1 MVKKEK
7 IKKRKRQV
15 FGINNML
22 NQIAKDTSRV
32 AKKIGEDIAR
42 GEAAKVKTKKITDLK
57 TIKLAKLKEKKLR
70 LKEKRLAELDAKKTT
85 KLKARKA
92 AKIKAEKT
100 PKLKNVKITKP
111 SGDAKKTEK
120 ETVPP
125 EEIKKNVAA
134 LKNTATT
141 GKMNAKEIMRLRTD
155 EKIKT
160 KKRHEEKHALTTKEE
175 KNEGKKG
182 SEFHVP
188 TADEIK
194 ERIEER
200 SRGKGAKDEHTQE
213 EVFDTRKDI
222 DNAIGHLGP
231 KPTKGYIKT
240 GVPGFDE
247 MLEDGIPKGSAI
259 LIAGGAGTGKTIFC
273 LQTIA
278 YACERGEKCIYL
290 SLEENEERLKQ
301 HMKDFGWS
309 PDKWIKQKKLIIKRL
324 DPFEI
329 SRSVEALLTKAKGEL
344 MIEFDSIPGMIPSGF
359 KPDKIILDS
368 LTAVASAFA
377 GKEDSY
383 RIYIEQFFRLLEKIG
398 ANTFLITE
406 TEQIPTIFSKTGD
419 EEFLADGVIVLY
431 NIRKESVRINAIEV
445 LKLRGAKH
453 QKKLIPFEITAK
465 HGIVAYP
472 NEEIY
477 TNLDK

>member
-1 MVKKEK
+1 MTKKEK
-7 IKKRKRQV
+7 KKHD
-15 FGINNML
+15 FSINNML
-22 NQIAKDTSRV
+22 NEIARDTARAAKRIGKDIS
-32 AKKIGEDIAR
+32 R
-42 GEAAKVKTKKITDLK
+42 GEATRLKAKKLADKK
-57 TIKLAKLKEKKLR
+57 TIKAAKLKEKKLR
-70 LKEKRLAELDAKKTT
+70 LNEKRLT
-85 KLKARKA
+85 KLDVKKA

-100 PKLKNVKITKP
+100 AKLKNVKVTKP
-111 SGDAKKTEK
+111 TGDAKKAEK
-120 ETVPP
+120 EASAP
-125 EEIKKNVAA
+125 EKIKKKVAA
-134 LKNTATT
+134 LKATTATS
-141 GKMNAKEIMRLRTD
+141 KMDAKELMRLKTD

-160 KKRHEEKHALTTKEE
+160 KRLTDAKGKVKGEKVKEE
-175 KNEGKKG
+175 KVKG
-182 SEFHVP
+182 SKISEFHVP

-194 ERIEER
+194 KRIEER
-200 SRGKGAKDEHTQE
+200 ISGKGAVDEHTKE
-213 EVFDTRKDI
+213 EVLSTREDI
-222 DNAIGHLGP
+222 DNTIGKLGA

-240 GVPGFDE
+240 GIPGFDE
-247 MLEDGIPKGSAI
+247 LLEDGIPKGSAI

-273 LQTIA
+273 LQTLA

-301 HMKDFGWS
+301 HMKDFGWN
-309 PDKWIKQKKLIIKRL
+309 PDKWIKQKRLIVKRL

-359 KPDKIILDS
+359 KPDRIILDS

-465 HGIVAYP
+465 QGIVAYP